1 MTLAFRLAIQ
11 RIGDPV
17 QLFFTEL
24 PRVVGVSIDKPLKLV
39 EALQACCKELEDVA
53 LGYSERARTVVLN
66 ALRVNGRD
74 DSNKSLR
81 QIAKQWADFFPDQFV
96 EKLSD
101 GIAKG
106 LISRLTI
113 DYDSDA
119 LFIDSIA
126 SLLVKKSVRRWDDSM
141 VATFDREFSNYV
153 TKIENSA
160 RSYPA
165 PTDELRK
172 GLSQLVF
179 GRMTEM
185 FTQLEALI
193 GLSQAA
199 EMLNRLQSGKEAV
212 INGNND

>member
-1 MTLAFRLAIQ
+1 
-11 RIGDPV
+11 
-17 QLFFTEL
+17 
-24 PRVVGVSIDKPLKLV
+24 
-39 EALQACCKELEDVA
+39 
-53 LGYSERARTVVLN
+53 
-66 ALRVNGRD
+66 
-74 DSNKSLR
+74 
-81 QIAKQWADFFPDQFV
+81 
-96 EKLSD
+96 
-101 GIAKG
+101 
-106 LISRLTI
+106 
-113 DYDSDA
+113 
-119 LFIDSIA
+119 
-126 SLLVKKSVRRWDDSM
+126 M